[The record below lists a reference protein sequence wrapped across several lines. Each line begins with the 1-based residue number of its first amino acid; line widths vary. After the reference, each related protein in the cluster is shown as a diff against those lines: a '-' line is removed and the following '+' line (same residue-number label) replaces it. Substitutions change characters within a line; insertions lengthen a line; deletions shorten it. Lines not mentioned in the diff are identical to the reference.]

1 LAWLKYGDANKRRKE
16 NLSIVPSN
24 SGVINLDD
32 PSASDDDEEG
42 EDEMESNQPILSNQA
57 TCPHLIVVPAS
68 VLSNWM
74 REFEKI
80 CPGLVVQIY
89 HGTQEERMVLRSKL
103 RLRPVGSPD
112 IDVILTTFSYFSN
125 ERSDDRK
132 FLGKIQFDYLVV
144 DEAHSLKN
152 PKGKRYQELD
162 RIKTSHRLLLTGTV
176 SLIL

>member
-1 LAWLKYGDANKRRKE
+1 MAWLKYGDARKRRKE
-16 NLSIVPSN
+16 NLSIAPSN
-24 SGVINLDD
+24 RGAINLDD
-32 PSASDDDEEG
+32 ASASDEQAGDD
-42 EDEMESNQPILSNQA
+42 DMDNNQPVLSNQA
-57 TCPHLIVVPAS
+57 TYPHLIVVPAS

-89 HGTQEERMVLRSKL
+89 HGTQEERRDLRTQL
-103 RLRPVGSPD
+103 RKRPVGSPD

-125 ERSDDRK
+125 EKSDDRK
-132 FLGKIQFDYLVV
+132 FLGKIKFDYLVV

-176 SLIL
+176 SF